1 MDFFRGVSV
10 VFSVMFLTACATSPV
25 GADTGVGGKTKP
37 VLSGTKKTS
46 QNNIDDSAYAEN
58 LVKEYHIG
66 VDDVVQVS
74 VWKNENLSVK
84 VPVRPD
90 GKISIPL
97 AGDVMAGGLTP
108 SQVAKSIKHKL
119 SAYIR
124 DPQVT
129 VILTELHSHE
139 YLSRV
144 RVTGA
149 VRTPI
154 SVSYRQG
161 MTVLDLVLAAGGVT
175 EFASPNGTR
184 LYRKIKG
191 KVESFRVRLGDI
203 LSKGKLSTN
212 LAIEPGDVI
221 TVPERLF

>member
-1 MDFFRGVSV
+1 LGLFLTVI
-10 VFSVMFLTACATSPV
+10 FLTACAASPV
-25 GADTGVGGKTKP
+25 VADADAGGSTNSASPSKTN
-37 VLSGTKKTS
+37 SSKT
-46 QNNIDDSAYAEN
+46 NIDDTAYAEN

-66 VDDVVQVS
+66 VDDVLQVS

-97 AGDVMAGGLTP
+97 AGEVMAGGLTP
-108 SQVAKSIKHKL
+108 PQVAASIKHKL
-119 SAYIR
+119 SAFIR

-203 LSKGKLSTN
+203 LRKGKLSTN